1 MALVSSAVPR
11 GHNPHRR
18 CGSTSS
24 RAGNTLSSAGLDVFV
39 DDRDERPG
47 VKFVD
52 ADLIGFPVRLVVNAK
67 KEGKVEIKFRKTGET
82 LLVGQEDVLDTVLR
96 GAVNL

>member
-1 MALVSSAVPR
+1 MGCYGIGVTRLVSAVIEQHHDDLELIMALVSSAVPR

-52 ADLIGFPVRLVVNAK
+52 ADLIGFPVRLVVK
-67 KEGKVEIKFRKTGET
+67 REKRRQSG
-82 LLVGQEDVLDTVLR
+82 D
-96 GAVNL
+96 

>member
-1 MALVSSAVPR
+1 VASTKQR
-11 GHNPHRR
+11 G
-18 CGSTSS
+18 GKVQELE
-24 RAGNTLSSAGLDVFV
+24 NTLSSAGLDVFV

-82 LLVGQEDVLDTVLR
+82 LLVGQEDVLDTV
-96 GAVNL
+96 